1 MKKLLVCILSTLV
14 LCGCGRDAAQ
24 LTVVTGIGV
33 DGHAGEYQVGAEVIR
48 LSEGGQGGKD
58 SQGSQSVYLRGT
70 GITITDSI
78 NNMVSMTG
86 RSLYCNHTQVIIVS
100 RETAENDMVPILEEL
115 LRGTQYPISVRLA
128 VSKET
133 AAQTLRCKPVVSD
146 LHSVELEDMI
156 REGAKQCLTP
166 DMDARSFYQQMAAS
180 GIEGVLPFM
189 VLEERDGESV
199 CSLGGT
205 ALFRGDRMLTVLDA
219 RDSRCLMWMQGKKG
233 GTLVTEHAVFEVM
246 DLERDLSADDKG
258 GKLSLNL
265 VLKASDS
272 EENKEALIAEA
283 EEALEKR
290 CMSLLEQLQTLECD
304 AVGFGNRICQKHPRL
319 WSDMENDWPKRF
331 ADYPISVDVKVDN
344 LIWGRIWSDNAQ
356 EERHGS

>member
-1 MKKLLVCILSTLV
+1 MKKMIVCSLMTLLFF
-14 LCGCGRDAAQ
+14 GCGRDAAQ

-33 DGHAGEYQVGAEVIR
+33 DGQAGEYQVGAEVIR
-48 LSEGGQGGKD
+48 LTDGGQSGQD
-58 SQGSQSVYLRGT
+58 SQGGQSVYLRGT

-100 RETAENDMVPILEEL
+100 RETAENGMDPILGEL

-128 VSKET
+128 VSGET
-133 AAQTLRCKPVVSD
+133 AAQTLRAKPVVSD

-166 DMDARSFYQQMAAS
+166 DMDVSSFYQQVAAP

-189 VLEERDGESV
+189 VLEERDGEEV
-199 CSLGGT
+199 CSLDGT
-205 ALFRGDRMLTVLDA
+205 ALFRDDRMLAVLDD
-219 RDSRCLMWMQGKKG
+219 RDSRCLMWMLGETG

-246 DLERDLSADDKG
+246 DLERSLTADKDG
-258 GKLSLNL
+258 GKLSLKL

-272 EENKEALIAEA
+272 EENREALIAEA
-283 EEALEKR
+283 EKTLESR
-290 CMSLLEQLQTLECD
+290 CRSLIRQLQKLECD
-304 AVGFGNRICQKHPRL
+304 AVGFGNRIYQKHPDQWAVL
-319 WSDMENDWPKRF
+319 EKDWARRF
-331 ADYPISVDVKVDN
+331 ADYPISVEVKVDN
-344 LIWGRIWSDNAQ
+344 LIWGRIWSDGAQ
-356 EERHGS
+356 EGRYGS